1 MITTYY
7 LLHVIGLLLLTAT
20 SFSVLGAPTPKR
32 RKKALMLTGILSLV
46 MLVGGFGLLARL
58 NFGWPGWIIAKILC
72 WVVLSALAG
81 LAFRKPKA
89 AGLLSLIGMLALAAG
104 AYMVYER
111 PF

>member
-20 SFSVLGAPTPKR
+20 SFSALGAPTPER

-46 MLVGGFGLLARL
+46 MLVGGFGLLGRL
-58 NFGWPGWIIAKILC
+58 NYGWPHWVIIKIAC
-72 WVVLSALAG
+72 WVILSALAG
-81 LAFRKPKA
+81 LAFRMPKA
-89 AGLLSLIGMLALAAG
+89 KGLLSLIGMLALAVG
-104 AYMVYER
+104 VYMVYER